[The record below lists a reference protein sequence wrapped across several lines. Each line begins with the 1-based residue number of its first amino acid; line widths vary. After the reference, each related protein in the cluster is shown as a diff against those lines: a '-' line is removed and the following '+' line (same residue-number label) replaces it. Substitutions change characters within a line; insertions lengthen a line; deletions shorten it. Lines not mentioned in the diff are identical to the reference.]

1 MVIVTAARRVN
12 FILNRVDRSVLREK
26 LSHRKRCERQRVTMD
41 AIIAIVVLLV
51 VLSVWTLPNLWAD
64 NQALT
69 FKLDLFSKG

>member
-1 MVIVTAARRVN
+1 
-12 FILNRVDRSVLREK
+12 
-26 LSHRKRCERQRVTMD
+26 MD